1 MSQRELSYQLQQVAR
16 RLRKQRLWS
25 NLTITW
31 LVLFVVLLG
40 FLYWRPTDQSLDTI
54 LTLSIAIAV
63 CATLVAW
70 WRSTRFAQD
79 PRWVAR
85 QIEAYYPN
93 LDARLAAAVQ
103 QQPPAGSRQF
113 GYLQEAVIGQALLHR
128 RDYDWRRLVSADR
141 LFIMRVAGL
150 VALALLVTSLVSVSQ
165 GIGRVAW
172 LSSWSGWGP
181 SQITVEPGDA
191 EVERGTSLLVLAR
204 FSGRMPSDTE
214 LELTVGDHS
223 PQRLPMKRSLDDP
236 VFAGRMQ
243 TVSDDLS
250 YRVQFDGRWSDTYQV
265 TVFDYPRLERLDVE
279 IVFPEYAA
287 RPPKLVEDT
296 RRVTALEGSDLRI
309 LCRLNKPVATAE
321 LVDASET
328 LTLKPS
334 EDDPLLYTASFTLTD
349 SRRFKLHLKD
359 AEDRENRLPPELVV
373 RVIRNRAP
381 KIEVVQPGRD
391 MPVSPLE
398 ELDVAAKIADDVGV
412 AARGISYAFGDG
424 EEVEVPLEGE
434 TTSVQHRFDFEALEA
449 EPDQLLSYCFWAE
462 DLDASSQPRRTHS
475 DIYFAEVRPFEEIF
489 READAPSG
497 GQQQGQQ
504 QGGAA
509 QQAQEL
515 AELQK
520 QIIAATWKLMRRP
533 AEESLEQL
541 TKDSATVKESQQMA
555 VEQATALAQEITDDL
570 SREHLNEAVAAM
582 GEAIERLTEAAEGA
596 GHDALAGALPPERS
610 AYQSLLKL
618 RAREHNVAQGAQNQG
633 SQGGRQVGQPNQR
646 QLDQLE
652 LKNDP
657 RQYEDQTAAQE
668 MQDDPAEREVRQVL
682 NRLRELA
689 RRQADLNERLKQLQN
704 ELQQAETEE
713 EREELERQLKR
724 LREEEEQ
731 ILRDTEEVQQRVAE
745 SGDPQQRSETGEQL
759 ETTRER
765 IRETTDALR
774 EGQVAQATAE
784 GTRAARE
791 FEELR
796 DEFRRRASSQF
807 AEDVENLRDA
817 AQQLEERQEEL
828 GQRLD
833 QHNEGDGRTLR
844 DDDTLDEELAEQSE
858 QLEELLTD
866 MQELVEQAESSE
878 PLLSKELYD
887 AYRETR
893 QRQVDELL
901 QSASDMVRLG
911 FPSEAGEAERR
922 AREAI
927 SQLAERVNSA
937 AENVLGDETE
947 ALRRAQETLRGLSQD
962 LQREL
967 EEQSPRSGSAS
978 SESEPSE
985 AESPGSPSPGPQP
998 PDSEST
1004 EQESSQEGG
1013 PGSGTRESDTPES
1026 GSPGRGGDVEQ
1037 AAEGRRPGQPG
1048 NRGGAGNRD
1057 ATDLETLFSGGA
1069 TSGVITGTDYQ
1080 DWSDRM
1086 RDVEEMVSDRE
1097 LRAEAAGIRQRVRQV
1112 RTEFKRHSVP
1122 PDWDSVR
1129 DMVVEPLANLEM
1141 RINEELLLRQSK
1153 QAIAP
1158 IDRDPVPTE
1167 YSDQVRQYYEQLGT
1181 GK

>member
-1 MSQRELSYQLQQVAR
+1 MSQRELTYRLQQVAR

-40 FLYWRPTDQSLDTI
+40 FLYWRPTDQSVDTI
-54 LTLSIAIAV
+54 LTLSITLAV
-63 CATLVAW
+63 FATLVAW

-85 QIEAYYPN
+85 QIEAFYPN

-103 QQPPAGSRQF
+103 QQPPDGSRRF
-113 GYLQEAVIGQALLHR
+113 GYLQEAVIRQALLHR

-172 LSSWSGWGP
+172 LSSWGGWRP

-191 EVERGTSLLVLAR
+191 QVERGTPLLVLAR
-204 FSGRMPSDTE
+204 FAGRLPSDAE
-214 LELTVGDHS
+214 LEFTVGDRS
-223 PQRLPMKRSLDDP
+223 PERLPMKRSLDDP
-236 VFAGRMQ
+236 VFAGRLQ

-250 YRVQFDGRWSDTYQV
+250 YRVRYDGRWSDAYQV

-287 RPPKLVEDT
+287 QAPKLVEDT
-296 RRVTALEGSDLRI
+296 RRVTALEGSQLTI
-309 LCRLNKPVATAE
+309 LCRLNKPVATAQ

-334 EDDPLLYTASFTLTD
+334 EDDPLQYTASFTLTE
-349 SRRFKLHLKD
+349 SRRFKLRLKD
-359 AEDRENRLPPELVV
+359 PEDRENRLPPELVV
-373 RVIRNRAP
+373 RVIRNQAP

-391 MPVSPLE
+391 MAVSPLE

-412 AARGISYAFGDG
+412 AARGIAYAFGDG
-424 EEVEVPLEGE
+424 EEVELPLGGE
-434 TTSVQHRFDFEALEA
+434 DASVAHRFEFEALKA
-449 EPDQLLSYCFWAE
+449 EPDQLLSYYFWAE
-462 DLDASSQPRRTHS
+462 DLDAAGQPRRTHS

-489 READAPSG
+489 READAPPG
-497 GQQQGQQ
+497 GEQRQE

-509 QQAQEL
+509 RQAQEL

-520 QIIAATWKLMRRP
+520 RIIAATWKLMRCP
-533 AEESLEQL
+533 VEAAGEQL
-541 TKDSATVKESQQMA
+541 FKDSTTVKESQQMA
-555 VEQATALAQEITDDL
+555 VEQATTLAQELTDEL

-582 GEAIERLTEAAEGA
+582 GEAIQHLTAAADGA
-596 GHDALAGALPPERS
+596 GHDALAGALPPERL

-618 RAREHNVAQGAQNQG
+618 RAREHNIAQGTQNQG
-633 SQGGRQVGQPNQR
+633 SPGGRQAGQPNQR

-657 RQYEDQTAAQE
+657 RQYENQTAAQDV
-668 MQDDPAEREVRQVL
+668 QDDPAEREVRQVL

-689 RRQADLNERLKQLQN
+689 RRQGDLNERLKQLQH
-704 ELQQAETEE
+704 ELQQAQSEE

-745 SGDPQQRSETGEQL
+745 SGDPQERSETGEQL
-759 ETTRER
+759 ESTRAHIRQTTE
-765 IRETTDALR
+765 ALR

-784 GTRAARE
+784 GTRVARE
-791 FEELR
+791 FEEMR
-796 DEFRRRASSQF
+796 DEFRRRASGQF
-807 AEDVENLRDA
+807 TEEVEHLRDA
-817 AQQLEERQEEL
+817 AEKLAERQQDL
-828 GQRLD
+828 GQRLE

-844 DDDTLDEELAEQSE
+844 DDGTLGEELEEQSE
-858 QLEELLTD
+858 QLEQLLTD
-866 MQELVEQAESSE
+866 MQGLVDRAESSE
-878 PLLSKELYD
+878 PLLAKELYD
-887 AYRETR
+887 AYRETS
-893 QRQVDELL
+893 QRQVDQLL

-911 FPSEAGEAERR
+911 FPAEAGEAEQR

-937 AENVLGDETE
+937 AESVLGDETK
-947 ALRRAQETLRGLSQD
+947 ALRRAQYTLRGLSQD
-962 LQREL
+962 LEREL
-967 EEQSPRSGSAS
+967 TEQTSQ
-978 SESEPSE
+978 SEPTLPGT
-985 AESPGSPSPGPQP
+985 ESLGGKS
-998 PDSEST
+998 DD
-1004 EQESSQEGG
+1004 EQ
-1013 PGSGTRESDTPES
+1013 R
-1026 GSPGRGGDVEQ
+1026 
-1037 AAEGRRPGQPG
+1037 G
-1048 NRGGAGNRD
+1048 NRGAGGERD
-1057 ATDLETLFSGGA
+1057 ASDLATLFSGGA
-1069 TSGVITGTDYQ
+1069 NSGVITGADYQ
-1080 DWSDRM
+1080 NWSDRM

-1097 LRAEAAGIRQRVRQV
+1097 LRAEAAGIRQRVRQA
-1112 RTEFKRHSVP
+1112 RAEFKRHSVP
-1122 PDWDSVR
+1122 PDWNSVR
-1129 DMVVEPLANLEM
+1129 EMVAKPLATLQL